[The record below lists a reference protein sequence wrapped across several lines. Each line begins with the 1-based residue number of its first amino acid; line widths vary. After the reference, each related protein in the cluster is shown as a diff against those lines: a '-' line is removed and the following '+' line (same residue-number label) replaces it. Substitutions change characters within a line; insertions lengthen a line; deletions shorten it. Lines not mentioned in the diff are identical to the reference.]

1 MVAKK
6 LFQFVLFSVFIFLLS
21 TEVTYSCQIYLE
33 PSQFKKSSPVRF
45 VLKTKAN
52 GTLVFSAEGSEEFTE
67 LQLVIGDSRRLFTPI
82 IETNIVSIVESPEW
96 QNLFK
101 HFPIYLTAKTHS
113 DNYTSSVYQRIDP
126 IEILTSM
133 ERKCGLFIE
142 DISLIKH
149 KRWNAEQNLNLNN
162 LDKKFIILALK
173 LHFESWE
180 YSIPASPEFNSEIRD
195 KLKQF
200 SREQGLPPSR
210 FVSSAVIDKLRS
222 SLRKHKKRLIAEQ
235 ELNLNNLEKQF
246 IIWAL
251 KRHFKSWKYSIPVY
265 PEFNSEIRDKLK
277 QFSREQGLSP
287 SRFVSSAIINKL
299 KEKTGFSILP
309 QYEDARLFCKGVAAV
324 KQNGQWGLIDTENNW
339 VLAPTY
345 QNVGWCKD
353 GYLPV
358 MRNDLWGIINHK
370 GVLVESIRYQKI
382 LDCSEQRCA
391 VKLDDKWGYVIPDGW
406 MIIRPQYDTV
416 NKFRDSYAAVKKGKK
431 WLLINRYNK
440 AQYRLSAKKLYSPS
454 EGLSTFK
461 DNNNKRGFIN
471 LNGNIVIP
479 SKFKAVRMFS
489 EGLAAV
495 YNGKKW
501 GFIDSRGK
509 LKISFSFDNVR
520 EFSQKMAPVKAAS
533 GKWGYI
539 NKNGDWVI
547 SPRFKYGFQFASNG
561 IAVVRVENPTGENP
575 YRGFIKKNGSFYYDP
590 IFEDVYQFRE
600 GLALVKLFGHWGFI
614 SKRLIEK

>member
-6 LFQFVLFSVFIFLLS
+6 IFQFVLFSVFIFLLS
-21 TEVTYSCQIYLE
+21 TDVTYSRSWFDLRKPDKKECKIDLE
-33 PSQFKKSSPVRF
+33 PSQFQKSSPVRF
-45 VLKTKAN
+45 VFKTKAN

-82 IETNIVSIVESPEW
+82 IRANIVGMVESPEW

-113 DNYTSSVYQRIDP
+113 DNYTSSVYQRIEPLD
-126 IEILTSM
+126 ILKTM

-162 LDKKFIILALK
+162 LEKK
-173 LHFESWE
+173 
-180 YSIPASPEFNSEIRD
+180 
-195 KLKQF
+195 
-200 SREQGLPPSR
+200 
-210 FVSSAVIDKLRS
+210 
-222 SLRKHKKRLIAEQ
+222 
-235 ELNLNNLEKQF
+235 F

-251 KRHFKSWKYSIPVY
+251 KRHFKSWEYSIPVY
-265 PEFNSEIRDKLK
+265 PEFNSEIREKLK
-277 QFSREQGLSP
+277 PFSSEQGLSP
-287 SRFVSSAIINKL
+287 SRFVSSAVINKL

-324 KQNGQWGLIDTENNW
+324 KKNGQWGLIDTENNW
-339 VLAPTY
+339 VLSPTY
-345 QNVGWCKD
+345 QNVGWCQE

-370 GVLVESIRYQKI
+370 GVLVQSIRYQKI

-391 VKLDDKWGYVIPDGW
+391 VKLDDKWGYVIPNGW

-416 NKFRDSYAAVKKGKK
+416 NKFREGYAAVKKGNK

-454 EGLSTFK
+454 EGLSTFQ

-471 LNGNIVIP
+471 IHGKIVIP
-479 SKFKAVRMFS
+479 SQFQGVRMFS

-509 LKISFSFDNVR
+509 MKISFDFENVKGFR
-520 EFSQKMAPVKAAS
+520 QKIAPVKGAS

-539 NKNGDWVI
+539 DKNGDLVI
-547 SPRFKYGFQFASNG
+547 SHRFKYGFQFDNNG

-575 YRGFIKKNGSFYYDP
+575 YRGFIKKNGSFYYEP
-590 IFEDVYQFRE
+590 IFEDVYQFQE
-600 GLALVKLFGHWGFI
+600 GLAPVKLFGHWGFI
-614 SKRLIEK
+614 SK